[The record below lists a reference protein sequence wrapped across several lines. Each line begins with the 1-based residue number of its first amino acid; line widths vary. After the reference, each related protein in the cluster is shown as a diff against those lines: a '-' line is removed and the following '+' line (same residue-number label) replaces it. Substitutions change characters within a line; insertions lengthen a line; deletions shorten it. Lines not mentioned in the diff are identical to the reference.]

1 MGRGTISAWAAVHRW
16 TSLVSTAFLLM
27 LCVTGLPLIFHDEID
42 GWLNPPALLDP
53 AAEGRPQLDL
63 DTLLARALADRPGE
77 VPLYMSFDTDRPVV
91 NVTSGPTPDAVAT
104 DMHFQSLD
112 ARTGE
117 ALPAHGGGIMDT
129 VLQIHIDMMLGLSG
143 ELFLGAMGLLF
154 AVAIL
159 SGLVLYVPFMQR
171 LAFGTVRHDRSPRVR
186 RIDRHNLLG
195 VITLAWA
202 LVVGL
207 TGTINTLVLPIT
219 AVWKADQLAAITSE
233 VRPGVVLARA
243 GSVQPALDAAIAAA
257 PGMRPQFIGFP
268 GVAYSSD
275 RHLAIFLQ
283 GETPLTARLLTPAF
297 VDAAT
302 GRLDAVAPM
311 PWYMK
316 ALLLAQP
323 LHFGDYA
330 GLPMKILWAILDLM
344 TIAVLWTGL
353 RLWLGRRR
361 APAGQRRTQAQP
373 A

>member
-1 MGRGTISAWAAVHRW
+1 MRRGTISAWAAVHRW
-16 TSLVSTAFLLM
+16 SSLVCTAFLLM

-42 GWLNPPALLDP
+42 GWLNPPARLDP
-53 AAEGRPQLDL
+53 AAEGRPRLNL
-63 DTLLARALADRPGE
+63 DTLLARGLAERPGE

-91 NVTSGPTPDAVAT
+91 NVTTGPTPDAVAT

-112 ARTGE
+112 ARTGD
-117 ALPAHGGGIMDT
+117 ALPADAGGIMDT
-129 VLQIHIDMMLGLSG
+129 ILQIHVDMMLGLSG

-154 AVAIL
+154 AAAII

-171 LAFGTVRHDRSPRVR
+171 LAFGTVRHERSPRVR

-195 VITLAWA
+195 VVTLAWA

-219 AVWKADQLAAITSE
+219 TVWKTDQLAAITAGMQ
-233 VRPGVVLARA
+233 PGVVPARPGA
-243 GSVQPALDAAIAAA
+243 VQPALDRALAAA

-268 GVAYSSD
+268 GVSYSSD
-275 RHLAIFLQ
+275 RHIAIFLQ

-297 VDAAT
+297 VDAQS
-302 GRLDAVAPM
+302 GRLDAVQPM
-311 PWYMK
+311 PWYMQ

-330 GLPMKILWAILDLM
+330 GLPMKILWAILDIM

-361 APAGQRRTQAQP
+361 APAGHRRLTVQRA
-373 A
+373 